1 MCKNTLKLNKIN
13 SIIIQG
19 INEKEEYIQGK
30 RWTTPHI
37 LTECIL
43 VKQRK
48 SRGVQNILISFV
60 EFNKAFDSISNSK
73 NS

>member
-1 MCKNTLKLNKIN
+1 MCKNTLKLNKKT
-13 SIIIQG
+13 IIIQR

-43 VKQRK
+43 VKPRK
-48 SRGVQNILISFV
+48 SIWGQNMLISFV